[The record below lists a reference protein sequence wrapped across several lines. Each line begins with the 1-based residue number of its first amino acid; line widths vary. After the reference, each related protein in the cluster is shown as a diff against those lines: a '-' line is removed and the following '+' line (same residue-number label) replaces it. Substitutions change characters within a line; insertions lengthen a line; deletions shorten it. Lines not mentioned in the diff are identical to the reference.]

1 MAKKVAP
8 ENRKKM
14 GRPTIFTQELADR
27 ICEAVATSSFG
38 LGKLCTIHDWFPT
51 KETVYAWRY
60 QKADFSYQY
69 NKAKLA
75 QAELMAEE
83 IVEIADDGKNDWM
96 ESLSDEEKGMGWR
109 LNGEHSARSRLRID
123 TRKWLASKL
132 LPRTYGPLVEAEKK
146 TVSDSLVEKFIDKL
160 K

>member
-1 MAKKVAP
+1 MTKKVAP

-27 ICEAVATSSFG
+27 ICEKVATSSFG
-38 LGKLCTIHDWFPT
+38 LGKLCQTFEWLPDKDTIN
-51 KETVYAWRY
+51 VWRY
-60 QKADFSYQY
+60 QKPDFSLQY

-83 IVEIADDGKNDWM
+83 ILEIADDGKNDWM
-96 ESLSDEEKGMGWR
+96 ESLSDEEKGLGWR
-109 LNGEHSARSRLRID
+109 FNGEHSARSRLRVE
-123 TRKWLASKL
+123 TRKWLAAKL

-146 TVSDSLVEKFIDKL
+146 SLSDSLVEKFIDKI